1 MTNEPMTD
9 EATAEFKTSLVKLHA
24 TWNAQLILLHAR
36 IESLAGLLLAL
47 CHRLGCDKDKTD
59 RLLNAHEKSISLDR
73 LVKLENRDPMI
84 AAHTAA
90 FLEEWLDSL
99 P

>member
-9 EATAEFKTSLVKLHA
+9 EAMAEFKTSLVKLNA

-47 CHRLGCDKDKTD
+47 CHRLSFDKDKTY
-59 RLLNAHEKSISLDR
+59 RLLTAHEKSISLDR
-73 LVKLENRDPMI
+73 LVALENRDPLL

-90 FLEEWLDSL
+90 FLEEWLDLL